1 MYIDNT
7 YISSL
12 DELKEIIESHTI
24 NGKADDEFRT
34 EFIETFEDNTETGLL
49 AFAESIDTEEAKK
62 YAEHLAAQEAKWDS
76 LSASE
81 QYAALVA
88 FFNVTPIAL
97 DLTKYIEITN
107 VELQDNEEVV
117 SVNIAVKVKK
127 PANESIRFGIKLYDR
142 DDNVVRTIQTEYQSL
157 AVRTN
162 QELKF
167 KQQIEANE
175 NYDKVEVIVS
185 DRIITTESVG
195 RSRKFSIYGV
205 EFTMIRVKGG
215 TFTMGGTAEQGSDC
229 NENEKPAHPV
239 TLSDYYIGQTQVT
252 QALWKAVMGTTIRQQ
267 RDKANKNELYG
278 EGDNY
283 PMYYISWDECQQ
295 FVKKLNS
302 LLSAQL
308 GDKRF
313 ALPTEA
319 QWEYAARGGKKSQ
332 GYKYSGSDRIDEVA
346 WFFENCNDT
355 TLPVAATKHPNELDI
370 YDMSGNVWE
379 WCQDW
384 YGSYNSL
391 SQTNPTGASSGFHR
405 VGRGGSWRSNARYCC
420 VSYRDYWSPEFRID
434 YIGFRLVCF

>member
-12 DELKEIIESHTI
+12 DELKEIIESHTR
-24 NGKADDEFRT
+24 NGKVDDEFRT
-34 EFIETFEDNTETGLL
+34 EFIETFEDNTATGLL

-81 QYAALVA
+81 QYTALVA
-88 FFNVTPIAL
+88 FFNVTPIAI

-107 VELQDNEEVV
+107 VDIQDNEEVV

-127 PANESIRFGIKLYDR
+127 PANESIRFEIQLYDE
-142 DDNVVRTIQTEYQSL
+142 DNNMVRTIQTEYQSL

-195 RSRKFSIYGV
+195 RSRKFSINGV

-229 NENEKPAHPV
+229 FEDEKPAHPV

-267 RDKANKNELYG
+267 RDKANENELYG

-295 FVKKLNS
+295 FVQKLNS

-332 GYKYSGSDRIDEVA
+332 GYKYSGSDRINEVA
-346 WFFENCNDT
+346 WHDANSGT
-355 TLPVAATKHPNELDI
+355 TTHPVASTDKANELKI
-370 YDMSGNVWE
+370 YDMSGNVCE

-391 SQTNPTGASSGFHR
+391 SQTNPTGASSGYSR
-405 VGRGGSWRSNARYCC
+405 VARGGSWSSNARYCR

-434 YIGFRLVCF
+434 CLGFRLVCF